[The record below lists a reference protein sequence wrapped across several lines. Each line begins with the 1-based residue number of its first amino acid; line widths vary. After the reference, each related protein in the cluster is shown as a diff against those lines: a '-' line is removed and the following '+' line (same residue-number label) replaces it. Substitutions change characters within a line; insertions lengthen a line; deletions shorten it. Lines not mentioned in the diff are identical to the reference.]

1 MPAQKNRNKLPV
13 PEGSAAPD
21 HAVPRKGGS
30 ALARM
35 LVDPQRSHTVVVV
48 SYIPEDPL
56 RIDAPRVA
64 ALVGAEV
71 QVFELANGVETH
83 QLERGLP
90 ARLHI
95 FGTGARVYPHGDRWT
110 DRTPR
115 PHIPRRAAQLETLY
129 ETLEFEVLAAE
140 HFEPA
145 RQSATAPLPL
155 IAEAVVRGFLADGR
169 ALLELVPSG
178 DQAVIRGEDLL
189 PGIPLDWLVSKGQLI
204 TGTLDPASHVLDI
217 KELLLPRASPVTF
230 YRNGDVALAR
240 VKSVCPSHATVHLW
254 PGSDFRIGVERISS
268 NDLDSAQDLLT
279 EGEVV
284 RVRVLYENG
293 AVRLSMLDV
302 DDDETAVPAPP
313 LLRGGPPWLASDR
326 PYASLFTPGSAVA
339 PPAPDGPGPASEGEL
354 SGVELPGKEELLS
367 PAQRRTA
374 LQSTQMQLVSA
385 RRTIAEL
392 MAAARR
398 QGATD
403 EVARAL
409 QDQLEDER
417 RGAAE
422 LARLLNTAEHQM
434 DALRDDLA
442 KTKSSLVQLRQQRR
456 SATSRTELASELA
469 SETLFLDTAEQFEFD
484 LRQAWAR
491 AVPAGDKAAHPLGM
505 YSCSP
510 HFLASWAVLTE
521 QQRSKAL
528 RAVVDLVADRT
539 GPLRR
544 REPHVLRR
552 NEGAHAAP
560 TLRGGDVCM
569 RLYVEQG
576 TAGALRLHY
585 WKLRSGGLEL
595 HEVVPH
601 DVVKP

>member
-1 MPAQKNRNKLPV
+1 M
-13 PEGSAAPD
+13 
-21 HAVPRKGGS
+21 
-30 ALARM
+30 
-35 LVDPQRSHTVVVV
+35 
-48 SYIPEDPL
+48 
-56 RIDAPRVA
+56 
-64 ALVGAEV
+64 
-71 QVFELANGVETH
+71 
-83 QLERGLP
+83 
-90 ARLHI
+90 
-95 FGTGARVYPHGDRWT
+95 
-110 DRTPR
+110 
-115 PHIPRRAAQLETLY
+115 
-129 ETLEFEVLAAE
+129 
-140 HFEPA
+140 
-145 RQSATAPLPL
+145 
-155 IAEAVVRGFLADGR
+155 
-169 ALLELVPSG
+169 
-178 DQAVIRGEDLL
+178 
-189 PGIPLDWLVSKGQLI
+189 
-204 TGTLDPASHVLDI
+204 
-217 KELLLPRASPVTF
+217 
-230 YRNGDVALAR
+230 
-240 VKSVCPSHATVHLW
+240 
-254 PGSDFRIGVERISS
+254 
-268 NDLDSAQDLLT
+268 
-279 EGEVV
+279 

-302 DDDETAVPAPP
+302 DDDEQAVPAPP

-339 PPAPDGPGPASEGEL
+339 PPAPDGPGTAGEGEL

-422 LARLLNTAEHQM
+422 LARLLNTAEHQI
-434 DALRDDLA
+434 DALRDDLS
-442 KTKSSLVQLRQQRR
+442 KTKSALVQLRQQRR

-469 SETLFLDTAEQFEFD
+469 SETLFLDAGEQFEFD

-491 AVPAGDKAAHPLGM
+491 AVPAGDKAAHPLGK

-521 QQRSKAL
+521 QQRSKSL

-544 REPHVLRR
+544 REPH
-552 NEGAHAAP
+552 AQA
-560 TLRGGDVCM
+560 
-569 RLYVEQG
+569 Q
-576 TAGALRLHY
+576 
-585 WKLRSGGLEL
+585 
-595 HEVVPH
+595 
-601 DVVKP
+601 